1 VWVEVKMAKTSLAAW
16 FFLLVSF
23 GSCAQLPDVPV
34 NITVHQGRHLDV
46 NNSTADVAET
56 PDEHIQERLDEA
68 GHHQ

>member
-1 VWVEVKMAKTSLAAW
+1 MGMGKKTIAAW

-23 GSCAQLPDVPV
+23 GSCAQLPDQPQ
-34 NITVHQGRHLDV
+34 NMSMHHGRHFDV

-56 PDEHIQERLDEA
+56 PDEHIQERLEEA

>member
-1 VWVEVKMAKTSLAAW
+1 MGGSEDGKDVISRVVL
-16 FFLLVSF
+16 LLVSF